1 MSLNLLFTRATTR
14 DDAAEWTAIKALG
27 NESGQVALD
36 AATVI
41 AIAALLEDAPLVNG
55 EKVTTYDFS
64 MTDDETGVYHA
75 DAHVNAFGPSLL
87 AADKLEALRALV
99 RPHAGAEAM
108 VDHIVSRGLQI
119 SLSTSD
125 LGMRPNPHLKGV
137 NWEADEV
144 EVKAS
149 GGLMHQV
156 LGRLG
161 VPTGDAESG
170 ECPFPDFA
178 AAFERRG
185 SDLGQMQPHM
195 QAFVDCARRH
205 DAVTVYWA

>member
-1 MSLNLLFTRATTR
+1 MSLNLMFTSATPR

-27 NESGQVALD
+27 DDSGKVALD
-36 AATVI
+36 DATVV

-64 MTDDETGVYHA
+64 MTDEGTGRHIA

-125 LGMRPNPHLKGV
+125 LAMRPQPHLKGV
-137 NWEADEV
+137 NWDADEV

-156 LGRLG
+156 LNRLG
-161 VPTGDAESG
+161 VPTGEEDSG
-170 ECPFPDFA
+170 ECPFPVFA
-178 AAFERRG
+178 AAVESRG
-185 SDLGQMQPHM
+185 SDLGAMLPHM
-195 QAFVDCARRH
+195 QSFVDCARRH